1 MLLGFKIFFMVYKL
15 GLKKKEPKQCLK
27 LSEEEMM
34 QNIHLLGR
42 RTELMERAARPGHHS
57 GLQPLLSECLT
68 QLQQDS
74 VYCRHSSCTLQVAF
88 CYSCTWNWF
97 TKKLCRS
104 LCLKKGRKRRKKEGI
119 KWAGFCVSVLLS
131 DNTSSENSRG
141 LGGCRLLGHRQIQ
154 GERMPA
160 PLPLPPGTYCA
171 LLQSSQLLSVEQTF
185 SALSPSLG
193 WKSHRSGFLFRT
205 VLVQNA
211 LLDTRAV

>member
-42 RTELMERAARPGHHS
+42 RTELMQRAARPGHHS

-97 TKKLCRS
+97 TKKPCRS
-104 LCLKKGRKRRKKEGI
+104 QCLKKGRKRRKKEGI

-131 DNTSSENSRG
+131 DNTSSENSKR
-141 LGGCRLLGHRQIQ
+141 LGRMQTVRSQTDTGREDASASATSPWHLLR
-154 GERMPA
+154 
-160 PLPLPPGTYCA
+160 
-171 LLQSSQLLSVEQTF
+171 
-185 SALSPSLG
+185 SAAVVPTALG
-193 WKSHRSGFLFRT
+193 WADILCSLPF
-205 VLVQNA
+205 
-211 LLDTRAV
+211 TRMEIP

>member
-42 RTELMERAARPGHHS
+42 RTELMQRAARPGHHS

-68 QLQQDS
+68 QPQQDS

-131 DNTSSENSRG
+131 DNTSSENSKR
-141 LGGCRLLGHRQIQ
+141 LGRMQTVRSQTDTGREDASAPATSPWHLLRSAAVVPTALPWADILCSLPFT
-154 GERMPA
+154 RMEIP
-160 PLPLPPGTYCA
+160 
-171 LLQSSQLLSVEQTF
+171 
-185 SALSPSLG
+185 
-193 WKSHRSGFLFRT
+193 
-205 VLVQNA
+205 
-211 LLDTRAV
+211 